1 MDFYNHTYRKYS
13 SHSLNSTS
21 TESNIGDCFMIDP
34 SFTEDV
40 VCVVPDLYQGEENEL
55 LIIMA

>member
-1 MDFYNHTYRKYS
+1 
-13 SHSLNSTS
+13 
-21 TESNIGDCFMIDP
+21 MIDP